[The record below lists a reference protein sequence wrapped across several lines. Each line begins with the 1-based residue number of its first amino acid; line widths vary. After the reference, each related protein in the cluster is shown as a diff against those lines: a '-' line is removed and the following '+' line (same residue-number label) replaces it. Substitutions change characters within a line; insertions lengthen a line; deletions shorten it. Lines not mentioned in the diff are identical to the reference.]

1 MANGLLDMLS
11 GAIGTTPPA
20 YLEGLLGAQ
29 ATEDLRKRSIGSGL
43 VNALVGYAAMPKNQN
58 LGLGRILAGAA
69 QAGMQGAQ
77 GVYSTALQ
85 DYQTQVKIAEMK
97 RQQAIQ
103 DRELQRQ
110 TETEKLAPQLFQTI
124 PAQYRE
130 VDGSPYFIPKPAE
143 EGAVAPEYG
152 MQRVIPEPTQ
162 ELVSPARTTL
172 NMNVAQ
178 RIASLSKDPLAAYKN
193 IAETVPALRKAGMIQ
208 MQGQQDNPFEIFST
222 GAQSP
227 TVQKLAQKYQTSYE
241 NGTLDQ
247 ETAEKRILELG
258 KMDETYIDRVARG
271 EDRDL
276 AREQNAANQAISRQI
291 AKGNLDLRRDMQSQP
306 LDSSAVDFAAQMY
319 LKTGVMPSLGAGSSK
334 MRQEIIARAAEINA
348 GTGMTA
354 AEGAEQMVAN
364 KATSAGILQLQKQK
378 TMVGAFEKNAM
389 RNADIALRLSSQAD
403 RTGVPVFNRWLQAG
417 QKSIAGNPTVSA
429 FNAANETF
437 VNEYA
442 KIMSGS
448 MGNTPVSDSARQHAH
463 EMLSTTQTKEQY
475 QSVVKVLKEEMK
487 NRMVGFE
494 EELKEAK
501 RSLSPSKSTGSNVT
515 VDAVQAELERR
526 KRGNQ

>member
-1 MANGLLDMLS
+1 MGLLDML
-11 GAIGTTPPA
+11 GGLGTTPPS

-43 VNALVGYAAMPKNQN
+43 VNALVGYAAAPKNQN

-69 QAGMQGAQ
+69 QAGMQGAR
-77 GVYSTALQ
+77 GVYDQAGQ
-85 DYQTQVKIAEMK
+85 DLVMQQKIADMN
-97 RQQAIQ
+97 RQRLIA
-103 DRELQRQ
+103 DRDFQRQ
-110 TETEKLAPQLFQTI
+110 TQMEALAPQLIQTT
-124 PAQYRE
+124 PAQFRDVE
-130 VDGSPYFIPKPAE
+130 SPPSFMPMPAM
-143 EGAVAPEYG
+143 EGAVAPNFNL
-152 MQRVIPEPTQ
+152 QTVQNPPTR
-162 ELVSPARTTL
+162 EMVSPESSSI
-172 NMNVAQ
+172 NMDVLQKYAS
-178 RIASLSKDPLAAYKN
+178 IAKDPLATLKTTADL
-193 IAETVPALRKAGMIQ
+193 VPSLRRAGMLQ
-208 MQGQQDNPFEIFST
+208 DGQQNNPFDIFAT

-227 TVQKLAQKYQTSYE
+227 TVQKLARGYQQSFASGRMDE
-241 NGTLDQ
+241 
-247 ETAEKRILELG
+247 ETAEKRILDLG

-276 AREQNAANQAISRQI
+276 AREQSASNQALSREI
-291 AKGNLDLRRDMQSQP
+291 ARGNLDLRRGLQNQP
-306 LDSSAVDFAAQMY
+306 LDAPAIDFAAQMY

-348 GTGMTA
+348 GTGMSS

-389 RNADIALRLSSQAD
+389 KNADIALRLSNQTD
-403 RTGVPVFNRWLQAG
+403 RTGTPVFNTWLQRG
-417 QKSIAGNPTVSA
+417 QKSISGNPTVSA

-448 MGNTPVSDSARQHAH
+448 MGNTPVSDSARAHAH

-475 QSVVKVLKEEMK
+475 NAVLKVLKEEMK
-487 NRMVGFE
+487 NRMIGFE

-501 RSLSPSKSTGSNVT
+501 ASLSPAAKPSGSPT
-515 VDAVQAELERR
+515 MDAVQQELARR
-526 KRGNQ
+526 KGNR